1 MVEDEGFEDG
11 LVGEEGSG
19 VVSFVGLCVD
29 EGVYECVLVLVDVF
43 WDDGRGGDREEVGFV
58 EEDDVLGGD
67 GEGVVEWEGIEV
79 DGVVIGILDGVSV
92 G

>member
-1 MVEDEGFEDG
+1 M
-11 LVGEEGSG
+11 
-19 VVSFVGLCVD
+19 
-29 EGVYECVLVLVDVF
+29 
-43 WDDGRGGDREEVGFV
+43 GFV